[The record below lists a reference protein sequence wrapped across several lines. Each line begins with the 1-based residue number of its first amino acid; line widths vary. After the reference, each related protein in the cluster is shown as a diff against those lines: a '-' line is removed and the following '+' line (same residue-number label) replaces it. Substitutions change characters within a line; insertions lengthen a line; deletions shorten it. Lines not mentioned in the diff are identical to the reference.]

1 MLISIRPCH
10 NATKWTITVLLF
22 NVKKTTYVIHST
34 GFVHAMQLWSDPPT
48 VMVAWR
54 GWSGD
59 SIGRPVEEPRN
70 LVEQSLRLLP
80 TYDNTLRHTRNTRIK
95 NDKLFMHP
103 WIFKSRQG
111 MRGMISSSTFSPGYS
126 FYGMLGI
133 IIGMWHKYIT
143 DCTRVLVSRCNL
155 AFFFFKLVVKRYMSL
170 SSPLYVVHV
179 QKREKKKRKC
189 KSTAVRN

>member
-59 SIGRPVEEPRN
+59 SIGRPVGEPRN

-155 AFFFFKLVVKRYMSL
+155 AFFFFFKTSCETLHELIFSTVCCTCTEKGE
-170 SSPLYVVHV
+170 
-179 QKREKKKRKC
+179 KEKKK
-189 KSTAVRN
+189 V